1 MERLAPEIHADC
13 VVRLELS
20 DTFFMSFDVKMC
32 EKIDPIDY
40 PWIGSSDAFRMK
52 IKDLK
57 VLLLCVVI
65 ESMECRCLV

>member
-1 MERLAPEIHADC
+1 MERFPPKIHADC
-13 VVRLELS
+13 VVCLEFRYTLFV
-20 DTFFMSFDVKMC
+20 TFDVKMC

-40 PWIGSSDAFRMK
+40 PWIGSSDAFRVK